1 MASGDEIGIGLV
13 GLGMAGRTHAR
24 EIGHLEGARVRAV
37 FGRDLGKAESFAS
50 QFDIPSVYNDYERF
64 LADPSIDV
72 VDVLTPHGVHLDFA
86 VPAADAK
93 KHVIV
98 EKPLE
103 LDLARA
109 WQIIDACERNH
120 VTLGVIYQMRFGRW
134 EQRLKQ
140 AVDAGELGRL
150 ILVDAIEKAYREP
163 EYYARDPWRGTR
175 AMEGAGS
182 LMTQSIH
189 IIDLI
194 QWIAGPVASV
204 NARVRTARHAIE
216 VPDLAVA
223 RLTYANGAWGV
234 LQSSTAIYP
243 ALRSRVE
250 VHGEHGS
257 VIVNPEYDEVCF
269 WDVRD
274 TPEGRIDT
282 PPGFAFG
289 DTADPN
295 EFPEER
301 HRIVLA
307 DILRAIRE
315 GGEPTISGVEA
326 LKSLAIVLAIDES
339 SLRGEEVAVPNVLDR
354 SSDD

>member
-1 MASGDEIGIGLV
+1 MGSDDVGFGLV

-24 EIGHLEGARVRAV
+24 EIAHLEGGRVAAV
-37 FGRDLGKAESFAS
+37 YGRNREKAEAFAERF
-50 QFDIPSVYNDYERF
+50 QIPKAYDDYELF
-64 LADPSIDV
+64 LADPDVDV
-72 VDVLTPHGVHLDFA
+72 VDVLTPHGVHLDYA
-86 VPAADAK
+86 VPAAEAG

-103 LDLARA
+103 LDLDRAR
-109 WQIIDACERNH
+109 QIIDACDCNG

-150 ILVDAIEKAYREP
+150 LLVDAIEKAYREP
-163 EYYARDPWRGTR
+163 AYYANDPWRGTR
-175 AMEGAGS
+175 EMEGAGC

-204 NARVRTARHAIE
+204 NARVQTARHAIE
-216 VPDLAVA
+216 APDMAIA
-223 RLTYANGAWGV
+223 RLTYASGAWGV

-257 VIVNPEYDEVCF
+257 VIVNPEYDQVCF

-282 PPGFAFG
+282 PEGFAFG
-289 DTADPN
+289 DIADPN
-295 EFPEER
+295 GFPEER
-301 HRIVLA
+301 HRVVLA

-315 GGEPTISGVEA
+315 GGQPTVSGVEA

-339 SLRGEEVAVPNVLDR
+339 SRRGEEVEVPDVLDR
-354 SSDD
+354 SAVI